1 MKIVCFDGEFNRYF
15 SSSRR
20 EVSPSAPAVTEME
33 TESESSVVS
42 QPPPGTEPENREGC
56 PDEVRSLKGW
66 GGWGGG
72 GFFTLSQT
80 NALPHSLAA
89 CVVGRTRQG
98 YFTASA
104 VSSSSIVFNGSHAQR
119 NFKFQLLAIGN
130 EPLSSSSQCS

>member
-1 MKIVCFDGEFNRYF
+1 MFVCFNEEFNRHF

-66 GGWGGG
+66 GLGAAG
-72 GFFTLSQT
+72 S
-80 NALPHSLAA
+80 SL
-89 CVVGRTRQG
+89 CLRLMRFLT
-98 YFTASA
+98 
-104 VSSSSIVFNGSHAQR
+104 H
-119 NFKFQLLAIGN
+119 
-130 EPLSSSSQCS
+130 